1 MLNIAVIDLE
11 GEGNAPVAVTLD
23 VFRICAMLT
32 GRPVARVGCFGQRSS
47 APRDLRQPWSGLS
60 ARWDALIIPG
70 LGLAHAQSPW
80 EVLSSEW
87 GQRLVAALA
96 SQYDK
101 GAVLAASCTGTFAL
115 AEAGLLDGRRATTSW
130 WLAAEFRQRY
140 PSVALHESALTTEDD
155 SVLCAGGSLAH
166 VDLMLILAA
175 KLFHPQLASR
185 VAQYL
190 VSPWRGPQSA
200 VAEVSQTRIT
210 DPYVAAVVQVVQA
223 RLSEDFS
230 VDELA
235 QTVSTSPRTLHR
247 RVQNSL
253 GLSVVGL
260 VRRIRGEEAMRLLR
274 ETDLPLSR
282 IADRVGYQNESS
294 LRSLIIELSGQTP
307 ASLRRQ
313 SYGRVGQR

>member
-1 MLNIAVIDLE
+1 MVNIAVVDLE
-11 GEGNAPVAVTLD
+11 GTGNAPVAVTLD

-32 GRPVARVGCFGQRSS
+32 GAPVARVGCFGRQGA
-47 APRDLRQPWSGLS
+47 APRNLRQPWSAFS
-60 ARWDALIIPG
+60 ARWDVVIVPG
-70 LGLAHAQSPW
+70 LGLAHAQAPW
-80 EVLSSEW
+80 DALATVA

-96 SQYDK
+96 QQHAR
-101 GAVLAASCTGTFAL
+101 GALLAASCTGTFAL
-115 AEAGLLDGRRATTSW
+115 AEAGLLEGRRATTSW

-140 PSVALHESALTTEDD
+140 PSVALREGALTTEDD
-155 SVLCAGGSLAH
+155 RVLCAGGSLAH
-166 VDLMLILAA
+166 VDLMLVLTA

-190 VSPWRGPQSA
+190 VSPSRGPQSV

-210 DPYVAAVVQVVQA
+210 DPHVAAAVQLVQA
-223 RLSEDFS
+223 RIAEDFS
-230 VDELA
+230 IEELA
-235 QTVSTSPRTLHR
+235 QAVSTSPRTLHR
-247 RVQNSL
+247 RIHASL

-294 LRSLIIELSGQTP
+294 LRSLIVEVSGQTP

-313 SYGRVGQR
+313 GHGRVG